1 MRNKAPI
8 KEDDFVL
15 KSPTH
20 TGIKTSFNL
29 STLFVFDLPVRPS
42 KEDIDIGI

>member
-8 KEDDFVL
+8 KEDDFEL

-20 TGIKTSFNL
+20 TDIKTSFIL

-42 KEDIDIGI
+42 KENIDIGI